1 MITYLYKIVLLQVE
15 AQTKKKA
22 KAPSQPPPAPSPGSQ
37 DSRDSYSNSNSGMSG
52 SEHYGSSYPPPGAPG
67 YNNYPPGPPGGP
79 PGGGPPP
86 HTSAP
91 DGHPSHPGN
100 LICVDVTTKGWIL
113 LVNDR
118 KISCNYFFF
127 KNSYEEDT
135 K

>member
-1 MITYLYKIVLLQVE
+1 
-15 AQTKKKA
+15 
-22 KAPSQPPPAPSPGSQ
+22 
-37 DSRDSYSNSNSGMSG
+37 MSG

-118 KISCNYFFF
+118 KISAIIFFF
-127 KNSYEEDT
+127 LNSNEEDT